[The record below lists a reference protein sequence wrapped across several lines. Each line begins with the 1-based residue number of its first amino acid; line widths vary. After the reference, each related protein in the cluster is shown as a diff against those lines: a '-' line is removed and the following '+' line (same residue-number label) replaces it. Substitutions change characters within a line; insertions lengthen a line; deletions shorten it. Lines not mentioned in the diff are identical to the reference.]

1 MKKGVFLDR
10 RDDKNDTVNT
20 EFSGTFSLSIKNSIF
35 IRMKNYFVI
44 CVLFMTALV
53 AVSAEEAAVSVI
65 LNNFGAGSYVSGTIP
80 KADLDQIVSA
90 GVRAPSASNRQ
101 PWRFTVVTDPQL
113 AKKIMNDAPNGNAFI
128 IVSADS
134 SIRDATFDCALASEN
149 IYLAAQALGYG
160 SRIYAS
166 PLGTVNGSLKNEL
179 GIPQQFNA
187 VAVIRVGRLAPN
199 VDAVSSA
206 SPRKPAKDTVTYK

>member
-1 MKKGVFLDR
+1 
-10 RDDKNDTVNT
+10 
-20 EFSGTFSLSIKNSIF
+20 
-35 IRMKNYFVI
+35 MKNYFVI
-44 CVLFMTALV
+44 CLLFMTALV
-53 AVSAEEAAVSVI
+53 AVPAEETAVSVI
-65 LNNFGAGSYVSGTIP
+65 LNNFGAGSYVSGAIP
-80 KADLDQIVSA
+80 RADLDQIVSA

-113 AKKIMNDAPNGNAFI
+113 AKKIMNDAPNGNVFI

-134 SIRDATFDCALASEN
+134 SIRGDATFDCALATEN
-149 IYLAAQALGYG
+149 IYLVAQALGYG

-166 PLGTVNGSLKNEL
+166 LLGTVNGSLKNEL

-206 SPRKPAKDTVTYK
+206 SPRKPAKDIVTYK